1 MSARKLPRNTRQRQ
15 VILEELH
22 KLTCHP
28 TAVGLYEIVR
38 LRLPRISLGTVY
50 RNLDRLA
57 QRGEIRKLELAGT
70 QARFDGNLQ
79 PHDHVR
85 CVECGRV
92 DDVDDVPLD
101 LCGAERKDWGGYEIL
116 GRRLE
121 FYGICPSCQKPT
133 KGA

>member
-1 MSARKLPRNTRQRQ
+1 MSSRKLPRNTRQRQ
-15 VILEELH
+15 VILQELQ

-38 LRLPRISLGTVY
+38 LRLPSISLGTVY
-50 RNLDRLA
+50 RNLERLV
-57 QRGEIRKLELAGT
+57 QRGEVRKLELSGT
-70 QARFDGNLQ
+70 QARFDGNLRR
-79 PHDHVR
+79 HDHVR

-101 LCGAERKDWGGYEIL
+101 LRGAERKDWGGYEIL

-121 FYGICPSCQKPT
+121 FYGICPSCRKPT